1 MAEPEG
7 AETGRTIALV
17 FSILL
22 LAAGVALYWV
32 WGIMF
37 DTWYPFNQGNIGI
50 YSIYLPMIAF
60 GIIGILLY
68 RRKPAPSG
76 Q

>member
-7 AETGRTIALV
+7 SEASRKIGLALSIA
-17 FSILL
+17 ILI
-22 LAAGVALYWV
+22 AGIALYWG
-32 WGIMF
+32 WGIAY
-37 DTWYPFNQGNIGI
+37 DTWYPFTQGNIGI

-60 GIIGILLY
+60 GIIGVLLF
-68 RRKPAPSG
+68 RKKPAPQG

>member
-7 AETGRTIALV
+7 AEAGRKIALV

-68 RRKPAPSG
+68 RRKPAPQG